1 MTTLIGKAAQIRV
14 AIIGSGPSG
23 FYAADHLLKQREPA
37 IAVDMY
43 ERLPTPFGLVRGGVA
58 PDHAKI
64 KSVTKLYSRIA
75 SHQRFSFFGNVE
87 FGAEINRFDLSDH
100 YHAILYAV
108 GAQTDRKLGIAGED
122 LPNSYAATEFVGWY
136 NGHPDYH
143 VYDFDLTDIRRVAVI
158 GVGNV
163 AMDVARILAR
173 TPAELYG
180 TDIADYALQ
189 ALRQS
194 AVEEIYILGRR
205 GPAQAAFTN
214 PEIKEL
220 GEMADADIIVD
231 CEDASLDELSATHLK
246 KARDRSA
253 IRNVKILQ
261 SYVDRGL
268 TGKSRRIIMRF
279 LVSPAEI
286 MGQEKV
292 EAMKIVK
299 NELYLDENGHLR
311 PRATDQFEVLPV
323 DMIFR
328 SVGYR
333 GVPLPDVPFYDR
345 WGTIPNDQGR
355 VLTKHQGAERLTGNY
370 VVGWIKRGPSGII
383 GTNKPDA
390 VESANCFL
398 ADLAAGDVLR
408 PRDTRD
414 ETVLEMVRAR
424 KPTFISFDEWKILD
438 EIELRRGADCGR
450 SRVKFTTVEAMLGAL
465 GKIPELAGAGEKE
478 AASPSAAFAGDSVEL
493 SKNIPESL
501 DRFA

>member
-1 MTTLIGKAAQIRV
+1 MMTGNGNTAQVRV

-23 FYAADHLLKQREPA
+23 FYAADHLLKQREPQ
-37 IAVDMY
+37 IFVDMY

-75 SHQRFSFFGNVE
+75 SHERFRFFGNME
-87 FGAEINRFDLSDH
+87 FGRDVTRFDLSDH
-100 YHAILYAV
+100 YHGIIYAV

-143 VYDFDLTDIRRVAVI
+143 DYDFDLSGIKRVAVI

-173 TPAELYG
+173 TPEELYG
-180 TDIADYALQ
+180 TDIADYALE
-189 ALRQS
+189 ALRHS
-194 AVEEIYILGRR
+194 EVEEIYVLGRR

-220 GEMADADIIVD
+220 GEMADADIIVE
-231 CEDASLDELSATHLK
+231 CEDASLDELSATRLK

-279 LVSPAEI
+279 LVSPSEI
-286 MGQEKV
+286 IGEGKV
-292 EAMKIVK
+292 EAMRIVK
-299 NELYLDENGHLR
+299 NELYLDENGNLR
-311 PRATDQFEVLPV
+311 PRATDQFEVFPV

-333 GVPLPDVPFYDR
+333 GVSLRDVPFYDR

-355 VLTKHQGAERLTGNY
+355 VLTKHEGRERLAGNY

-390 VESANCFL
+390 IESANCFL
-398 ADLAAGDVLR
+398 EDLALGDALQ
-408 PRDTRD
+408 PRDTR
-414 ETVLEMVRAR
+414 EESVMEMVRMR
-424 KPTFISFDEWKILD
+424 KPNYISFDEWKILD
-438 EIELRRGADCGR
+438 EIELQRGVDSGR
-450 SRVKFTTVEAMLGAL
+450 SRVKFTTVEDMLEVL
-465 GKIPELAGAGEKE
+465 GKRTEMAGAGK
-478 AASPSAAFAGDSVEL
+478 
-493 SKNIPESL
+493 
-501 DRFA
+501 

>member
-1 MTTLIGKAAQIRV
+1 MTKRDGSSSQIRV

-23 FYAADHLLKQREPA
+23 FYAADHLLKQRAPE

-75 SHQRFSFFGNVE
+75 SHERFSFFGNIE
-87 FGAEINRFDLSDH
+87 FGRDVTRFDLSER
-100 YHAILYAV
+100 YHGIIYAV

-136 NGHPDYH
+136 NGHPDFQQ
-143 VYDFDLTDIRRVAVI
+143 YDFDLRGIKRVAVI

-173 TPAELYG
+173 TPEELYG
-180 TDIADYALQ
+180 TDIADYALE
-189 ALRQS
+189 ALRHS
-194 AVEEIYILGRR
+194 EVEEIYILGRR

-220 GEMADADIIVD
+220 GEMADADIIVE

-279 LVSPAEI
+279 LVSPGALI
-286 MGQEKV
+286 GDGKV
-292 EAMKIVK
+292 EAMRLVR
-299 NELYLDENGHLR
+299 NELYLDENGNLR
-311 PRATDQFEVLPV
+311 PRATERAELLPV
-323 DMIFR
+323 DMVFR

-333 GVPLPDVPFYDR
+333 GVPLRDVPFYDR
-345 WGTIPNDQGR
+345 WGTIPNDRGR
-355 VLTKHQGAERLTGNY
+355 VLTRHEGKERLAGNY
-370 VVGWIKRGPSGII
+370 VAGWIKRGPSGII
-383 GTNKPDA
+383 GANKPDA
-390 VESANCFL
+390 IETANCFL
-398 ADLAAGDVLR
+398 EDLAAGKALQPGDASDESVLQ
-408 PRDTRD
+408 
-414 ETVLEMVRAR
+414 LVRMR
-424 KPTFISFDEWKILD
+424 KPAFISFEEWQILD
-438 EIELRRGADCGR
+438 EIELQRGADSGR
-450 SRVKFTTVEAMLGAL
+450 SRVKFTTVEDMLEAL
-465 GKIPELAGAGEKE
+465 GKATEFAGAGK
-478 AASPSAAFAGDSVEL
+478 
-493 SKNIPESL
+493 
-501 DRFA
+501 